1 MDFIPI
7 IKEVAVTAATSF
19 DVSDYILKGKS
30 GVMFYDI
37 TTVTLGDGTNTI
49 DVLLGAYEPLRLP
62 SSCTTLES
70 SETTTMVCGSFDN
83 PSYT

>member
-30 GVMFYDI
+30 GVMFYDG
-37 TTVTLGDGTNTI
+37 LPYQGDG
-49 DVLLGAYEPLRLP
+49 LP
-62 SSCTTLES
+62 YRGD
-70 SETTTMVCGSFDN
+70 GS
-83 PSYT
+83 